1 MFNNIIYFIIVLLI
15 FNISFPENTTEN
27 SLSYTLGML
36 LGCWLVFALYCRL
49 GFKRLMV
56 RFTGAKK
63 GKDNFAGE
71 YQGLILRL
79 SMLSIFLFALDVYIL
94 NLKYWLQIIPG
105 LKQFSVLQGILALML
120 FIFYLSTIWYFA
132 HPAYMVAF
140 QAKLTRFSFIISNIK
155 LNLPIIF
162 PWLIISL
169 IIDLISLTP
178 WSGPESFLNKPEGQI
193 LFFACFIIVIMIFL
207 PPLIQYWW
215 GCRAFEPSER
225 VKELETFLHEKGFK
239 YRNLL
244 NWPIFEGRMMT
255 AGIMGI
261 VPRYRYILIT
271 DALMEILSLEELK
284 AVMAHE
290 MGHARYRHFLFY
302 MLFLLGYIVIVIGL
316 YPFLLYYLTAQ
327 PMLINALE
335 GAGSQAATLFYLVLS
350 LPILITMF
358 VYFRYV
364 MGFFMRNFERQADL
378 HSAVI
383 MDGPRYTISSLEKI
397 ALLGGK
403 IRDLP
408 SWHHF
413 SIKERVDCLLRFLRE
428 PGLVKRH
435 SRFLTISFSFY
446 LLSVMGFGYLFNFSP
461 IKHNIEMANYR
472 ETIGAYEKI
481 ILLDPTQPVAL
492 NNLAWYLVTTPYEE
506 LRNPQRALT
515 LAGQATAMEKSPMFL
530 DTLAE
535 AYYANGLI
543 DEAIVT
549 INKAISLATEDVR
562 YYEKQLK
569 KFKERR
575 EKKKR
580 R

>member
-15 FNISFPENTTEN
+15 FNISFPGNSTEN

-36 LGCWLVFALYCRL
+36 FGCWLVFALYCRL
-49 GFKRLMV
+49 GFKRLTV
-56 RFTGAKK
+56 RFSG
-63 GKDNFAGE
+63 GKTRNENIAGE
-71 YQGLILRL
+71 YQSLVLKL
-79 SMLSIFLFALDVYIL
+79 SMLSIFLFALDVYIF

-105 LKQFSVLQGILALML
+105 LNQFSVLQGILALML

-132 HPAYMVAF
+132 HPVYTVAF

-155 LNLPIIF
+155 FNLPILF

-169 IIDLISLTP
+169 IIDLISFTP
-178 WSGPESFLNKPEGQI
+178 WSGPESFMNKPESQI

-215 GCRAFEPSER
+215 GCRPFETSDR
-225 VKELETFLHEKGFK
+225 VKQLETFLHKMGFK
-239 YRNLL
+239 YRKLL

-302 MLFLLGYIVIVIGL
+302 MFFFLGYIVIVIGL
-316 YPFLLYYLTAQ
+316 YPFLLYFLTAQ

-335 GAGSQAATLFYLVLS
+335 GAGPQAATLFYLVLS
-350 LPILITMF
+350 VPVLITMI

-383 MDGPRYTISSLEKI
+383 MDGPRHTISSLEKI
-397 ALLGGK
+397 ALLGG
-403 IRDLP
+403 
-408 SWHHF
+408 
-413 SIKERVDCLLRFLRE
+413 
-428 PGLVKRH
+428 
-435 SRFLTISFSFY
+435 
-446 LLSVMGFGYLFNFSP
+446 
-461 IKHNIEMANYR
+461 
-472 ETIGAYEKI
+472 
-481 ILLDPTQPVAL
+481 
-492 NNLAWYLVTTPYEE
+492 
-506 LRNPQRALT
+506 
-515 LAGQATAMEKSPMFL
+515 
-530 DTLAE
+530 
-535 AYYANGLI
+535 
-543 DEAIVT
+543 
-549 INKAISLATEDVR
+549 
-562 YYEKQLK
+562 
-569 KFKERR
+569 
-575 EKKKR
+575 
-580 R
+580 